1 MDIARSM
8 TDQVFTQCLNMVAS
22 DENQEKLKTKVIDP
36 LVTYFKYKL
45 RLFFIIIIVLLSCI
59 LVTNILIIGHF
70 VGRRFLKVT
79 TATAIPQNILQVS

>member
-70 VGRRFLKVT
+70 VGRRFLKVAT
-79 TATAIPQNILQVS
+79 ATATAIPQNML

>member
-1 MDIARSM
+1 MDLAKSM
-8 TDQVFTQCLNMVAS
+8 TDQVFAQCINMVAS
-22 DENQEKLKTKVIDP
+22 EENQAKLRTKVIDP

-70 VGRRFLKVT
+70 IGRSFVKTT
-79 TATAIPQNILQVS
+79 TATIPQNILQVM